1 MSTFTI
7 EIDDHGLAR
16 ALASAS
22 NDLEAVTDQATDDA
36 REPLADAFYRETHV
50 ITGDLRAANEIIAGP
65 GFRLTHVNFMPYAS
79 FEDARHH
86 FVARSVEHGERDV
99 LRIYDQ
105 AVDEFAET
113 FGGDD
118 GE

>member
-16 ALASAS
+16 DLAAAS
-22 NDLEAVTDQATDDA
+22 NDLEMVIDQATDDA
-36 REPLADAFYRETHV
+36 REPLGRAFWAVTHV
-50 ITGDLRAANEIIAGP
+50 VSGDLRDANEFIAGP
-65 GFRLTHVNFMPYAS
+65 GFQLTHVNFMPYAS
-79 FEDARHH
+79 FENDLHH
-86 FVARSVEHGERDV
+86 FQDRGVERAERDV

-105 AVDEFAET
+105 AVGEFAET